1 MPARQNYHLALLA
14 LAKPLRR
21 YAAAQQREDD
31 VNASYMLVHEA
42 LSTAFAK
49 PARSSIMSIA
59 AALRDHVNQGLTA
72 RGRRIGDARVSAC
85 A

>member
-1 MPARQNYHLALLA
+1 MPARPNYHLALLA

-31 VNASYMLVHEA
+31 VNASYMLVHQA
-42 LSTAFAK
+42 LSTAFAA
-49 PARSSIMSIA
+49 PPRSSIMSIA
-59 AALRDHVNQGLTA
+59 ATLREHVNQSLPPEAGALA
-72 RGRRIGDARVSAC
+72 AC